1 MAELQRL
8 QFSIGPVQGFVAQ
21 SRRTRDLWASSF
33 LLSHL
38 AEVAIESVRNRCE
51 KIVLPAWDDESRAAC
66 QRHDFG
72 TVPNRFAAD
81 FADVDGA
88 SAAAKAARDALLW
101 RWQKIADEV
110 WASFVREVANLGDG
124 TQSIWNRQVANFWEI
139 SWVVGSPSESDKLLA
154 ARKNWRTSPATVE
167 PGDHCTMMSDRQEL
181 SGWIRSVARGKQEE
195 FWSRLRSQTG
205 KLDLG
210 DDERLCAIAL
220 IKRLFP
226 RVANK
231 ALGRPLEQNN
241 WPSTAYVAAIP
252 WLREVASNEKL
263 RSDVREY
270 GAMVRQ
276 LAENALGERQTRIK
290 CLQPLKNATADFLK
304 LDGNFFQ
311 PNALKNPRVTPFQIS
326 LSDDEDKVQ
335 RDKLQERLKTLCQAS
350 KSKPSAFYAVL
361 LMDGDSM
368 GALLGEARK
377 LGGDGE
383 QRATRSLSQFSRG
396 VPAIVR
402 DNNGI
407 TIYAGGD
414 DVLAMLPLPDAL
426 TCAFQ
431 LVDAYRDAFAKQ
443 FREPAASTLLN
454 GATLSGAI
462 VYAHYHTPLRDVLAT
477 AHHLL
482 DDIAKEATG
491 RDSLAI
497 AVFKSSGINAKWAA
511 PWKHLRKNEGGQSQT
526 DGGNIIDDLVES
538 LKRTDAERPGE
549 FSSSFLY
556 NVRDRFAA
564 LTDSALIQPGEFG
577 KLSKDLQEEH
587 LFEQVLEADYLR
599 GLSHRGG
606 DDVAEQNKGKAKEAI
621 QRLLKLCQRVTRKN
635 FGTKDSPQFKVE
647 RDENTLGIDGALL
660 VRFLASEGKEDAE

>member
-8 QFSIGPVQGFVAQ
+8 QFSIGPVQGFVTQ

-38 AEVAIESVRNRCE
+38 AEIALNVVSDHGGQ
-51 KIVLPAWDDESRAAC
+51 IVLPAWDDAARSNA
-66 QRHDFG
+66 QLRDFG
-72 TVPNRFAAD
+72 TVPNRFVVDVADGRAA
-81 FADVDGA
+81 AEAA
-88 SAAAKAARDALLW
+88 SAALFLRWKEVVDA
-101 RWQKIADEV
+101 V
-110 WASFVREVANLGDG
+110 WNQYVTGVAQHGDG
-124 TQSIWNRQVANFWEI
+124 TQAIWDREVANFWEI
-139 SWVVGSPSESDKLLA
+139 SWVIGSPESSDQLLA
-154 ARKNWRTSPATVE
+154 ARKNWRTTPATVE
-167 PGDHCTMMSDRQEL
+167 PGDHCTMMGERQEL
-181 SGWIRSVARGKQEE
+181 SGWIRSLARTKQDE
-195 FWSRLRSQTG
+195 FWSRLRSRTD

-220 IKRLFP
+220 MKRLFP
-226 RVANK
+226 RVANG
-231 ALGRPLEQNN
+231 ALGRPLQQNN

-252 WLREVASNEKL
+252 WLRDVASNEKI
-263 RSDVREY
+263 RSEAKEY

-290 CLQPLKNATADFLK
+290 SLQPLKDVTGDFLK

-311 PNALKNPRVTPFQIS
+311 PNALKNSRVTPFQNQ

-335 RDKLQERLKTLCQAS
+335 RVMLQERLKSLCKAAE
-350 KSKPSAFYAVL
+350 SKPSGFYAVL

-377 LGGDGE
+377 ANGVGE
-383 QRATRSLSQFSRG
+383 TRATRALSQFSRN
-396 VPAIVR
+396 VPDIVSR
-402 DNNGI
+402 NDGI

-414 DVLAMLPLPDAL
+414 DVLAMLPLPNALPCAIAL
-426 TCAFQ
+426 TDEYQRCFQ
-431 LVDAYRDAFAKQ
+431 AECGEAIA
-443 FREPAASTLLN
+443 
-454 GATLSGAI
+454 GIATLSGSI

-482 DDIAKEATG
+482 DDIAKDATG

-497 AVFKSSGINAKWAA
+497 AVFKSSGINTQWSA
-511 PWKHLRKNEGGQSQT
+511 PWKHIREDEGGKLRA
-526 DGGNIIDDLVES
+526 DGKSIIDDLVDS
-538 LKRTDAERPGE
+538 LKRTDAGRPGE
-549 FSSSFLY
+549 FSSGFLY

-564 LTDSALIQPGEFG
+564 LTDSALTRSGEFG
-577 KLSKDLQEEH
+577 KLSKDLHQDR
-587 LFEQVLEADYLR
+587 LFERVLEADYLR

-606 DDVAEQNKGKAKEAI
+606 AEMAEQNKGKAKEAI

-635 FGTKDSPQFKVE
+635 VGTQDTPRYETVPEKD
-647 RDENTLGIDGALL
+647 TLGIDGALL